1 MSDCASVDTPYDLGT
16 PLLKSTEDNR
26 LDQNDHKSYM
36 SIVGSLM
43 YIACHGAPEIQY
55 AVNACASHMHSPSSI
70 HLIAAKRIMRYLSGV
85 LKEPN
90 YIIYTYSP
98 NDSFIKAFSDASWG
112 GNGEDAKSTS
122 GSLILFNGGPIAWQ
136 SKRQSTVALSSAEA
150 EYMALTETLKLCM
163 YVIMISNFMKI
174 DLPLPFPI
182 LCDSQSAIQMA
193 RNPVSSQRTRHIN
206 IRYHYIREQV
216 ILGNINIVY
225 LQTDEMLADIFTKPL
240 GKIKFK
246 EMVKYIYGK

>member
-1 MSDCASVDTPYDLGT
+1 MDG
-16 PLLKSTEDNR
+16 
-26 LDQNDHKSYM
+26 
-36 SIVGSLM
+36 
-43 YIACHGAPEIQY
+43 
-55 AVNACASHMHSPSSI
+55 
-70 HLIAAKRIMRYLSGV
+70 
-85 LKEPN
+85 
-90 YIIYTYSP
+90 
-98 NDSFIKAFSDASWG
+98 
-112 GNGEDAKSTS
+112 DAKSHT
-122 GSLILFNGGPIAWQ
+122 GSLIIFNGGPIVWQ

-163 YVIMISNFMKI
+163 YVMMISNFMKI

-216 ILGNINIVY
+216 ILGNITIVY

-240 GKIKFK
+240 AKIKFK

>member
-1 MSDCASVDTPYDLGT
+1 M
-16 PLLKSTEDNR
+16 
-26 LDQNDHKSYM
+26 
-36 SIVGSLM
+36 
-43 YIACHGAPEIQY
+43 
-55 AVNACASHMHSPSSI
+55 
-70 HLIAAKRIMRYLSGV
+70 
-85 LKEPN
+85 
-90 YIIYTYSP
+90 
-98 NDSFIKAFSDASWG
+98 G
-112 GNGEDAKSTS
+112 GIDGDAKSHT
-122 GSLILFNGGPIAWQ
+122 GSLLIFNGGPIVWQ

-163 YVIMISNFMKI
+163 YVIMISNFMRI

-193 RNPVSSQRTRHIN
+193 SNPVSSQRTRHIN

-216 ILGNINIVY
+216 ILGNIIIVY